1 MMIKKM
7 VHQAGAL
14 TALCL
19 LTCYPIANVY
29 AQVDEEIEILNKM
42 SAEIAS
48 LGSFVVTGDAYTDD
62 RLEEGQ
68 IVEHTMDVTLRVDRG
83 ADAMRI
89 TNRDARLTREIYYGN
104 GVFTVYNSS
113 DNFYAQRDVPDGIEA
128 AASFAVND
136 LGIDAPMIDFVLGNV
151 ANSFLEDAQAV
162 DYLGLSLFRGKT
174 YHQIGIR
181 QPDLDLQVWV
191 AAEGPP
197 LPGKLAISAK
207 WEGGSPRS
215 VFFFSWDT
223 SPDFDRS
230 GFAFEPPAGAARIEF
245 EFDFDQ

>member
-1 MMIKKM
+1 MMLRKL
-7 VHQAGAL
+7 VHHTGAL
-14 TALCL
+14 TALCV
-19 LTCYPIANVY
+19 LTCYPVGDVY
-29 AQVDEEIEILNKM
+29 AQDDETTDILNKM

-48 LGSFVVTGDAYTDD
+48 LESFVITSDAYTDD
-62 RLEEGQ
+62 RLEAGQ
-68 IVEHTMDVTLRVDRG
+68 IVEHTMDVTLRMDRG
-83 ADAMRI
+83 AEAMRI

-104 GVFTVYNSS
+104 GVFTVYNTS
-113 DNFYAQRDVPDGIEA
+113 DNFYAQKDVPDGIDA
-128 AASFAVND
+128 AARFAVND
-136 LGIDAPMIDFVLGNV
+136 LGIDAPMMDFVFNDV
-151 ANSFLEDAQAV
+151 ASNFLEDAQAV

-181 QPDLDLQVWV
+181 QPELDLQIWV

-207 WEGGSPRS
+207 WDGGSPRS

-223 SPDFDRS
+223 SPDFDQS

-245 EFDFDQ
+245 EFDLDQ